1 MSPARRRG
9 SGESSLSKLNCAWLP
24 SSTAVLPER
33 NPGRGPPTEAAG
45 FTGTTW
51 PLTGQ
56 SNRCRRL
63 ASCCLTVGAET
74 WRH

>member
-1 MSPARRRG
+1 MSPTRRR
-9 SGESSLSKLNCAWLP
+9 ESRENFISKLNCAWLP
-24 SSTAVLPER
+24 SSIAVLPER
-33 NPGRGPPTEAAG
+33 SSGRGPLTEAAG